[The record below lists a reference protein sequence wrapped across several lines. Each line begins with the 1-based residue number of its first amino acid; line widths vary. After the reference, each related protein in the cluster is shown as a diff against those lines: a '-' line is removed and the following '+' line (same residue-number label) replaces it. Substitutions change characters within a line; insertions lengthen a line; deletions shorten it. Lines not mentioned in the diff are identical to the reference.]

1 TDADLVSVEPSPD
14 QPVDVVVGLTSRER
28 LDVDRDHDP
37 LGTRSRG
44 RHPAMMPNA
53 GGIRRPT
60 CSAIERMSGDA
71 EHYDAPVATASPLLP
86 HAASHSLMLALE
98 LLDDAAAQEA
108 GNWSGAARFSSDVQ
122 ALATRV
128 RDAKTSSADDEC
140 ELVRVERL
148 AVETVRM
155 AHTLAGACRDA
166 RMAAVIA
173 AVLAESAAR
182 IAVEVISEEVPW
194 TPVERL
200 SRQA

>member
-1 TDADLVSVEPSPD
+1 
-14 QPVDVVVGLTSRER
+14 
-28 LDVDRDHDP
+28 
-37 LGTRSRG
+37 
-44 RHPAMMPNA
+44 
-53 GGIRRPT
+53 
-60 CSAIERMSGDA
+60 
-71 EHYDAPVATASPLLP
+71 
-86 HAASHSLMLALE
+86 MLALE
-98 LLDDAAAQEA
+98 LLEEAAAQESARWA
-108 GNWSGAARFSSDVQ
+108 GAQRFSGDVQ

-128 RDAKTSSADDEC
+128 RDVQTGTTDEEC

-166 RMAAVIA
+166 RMPAVIA

-200 SRQA
+200 SRQARQLIEIESAQRRVDKAARLVLERGRGDGAAAP